1 MSVHRLCLAAL
12 GIAPDFELAAP
23 LAFASADLVRDRAPR
38 VVKAAETLD
47 FKTLMPIAGGL
58 FDYKVFGPGTV
69 IDAPALVDD
78 EPITPRKTQFARISL
93 AMPVLHPLACDRTPQ
108 ELVDLAGLRERARDC
123 TKLLDDP
130 QLYSDVVAGL
140 ELNGHGSLV
149 LRELPVLPPDLRP
162 LRRLDDDRWAVS
174 PINDLYRR
182 ALTRNSRLAHV
193 VETNAPEVILAS
205 ERQELH
211 TAILHLFDGE
221 IALRT
226 ICGGNEGFV
235 EALLELDRHTP
246 GNDMTGKLYRAE
258 AVLFGLAFTRDSVPN
273 DATREAAA

>member
-1 MSVHRLCLAAL
+1 VSVHRVCLAGL
-12 GIAPDFELAAP
+12 GLAPDLELAAP
-23 LAFASADLVRDRAPR
+23 LAFASADLVRERAPK
-38 VVKAAETLD
+38 VVTAAETLD
-47 FKTLMPIAGGL
+47 FKTLMPVAGGL

-69 IDAPALVDD
+69 IDAPAIVDD
-78 EPITPRKTQFARISL
+78 EPIKPRRTQFARMPL
-93 AMPVLHPLACDRTPQ
+93 AMPVVHPLACERTAH
-108 ELVDLAGLRERARDC
+108 ELFELAGLRDHARDC
-123 TKLLDDP
+123 SKLLADP
-130 QLYSDVVAGL
+130 LLYGDVINGL

-205 ERQELH
+205 ERQQLH
-211 TAILHLFDGE
+211 QAILQLFGDE
-221 IALRT
+221 SSLRS
-226 ICGGNEGFV
+226 ICGGNDGFAD
-235 EALLELDRHTP
+235 ALRELDQHTH
-246 GNDMTGKLYRAE
+246 GTELTGKLYRAE
-258 AVLFGLAFTRDSVPN
+258 AVLFALAFTRDSVPN